1 VRNRWCCMVWLAVPP
16 MFGSGENSGDSYG
29 SASPAD
35 CVGVVALPT
44 AADANALS
52 AGFSAQWKPGS
63 GDINN
68 SAIDIAHAMMGK
80 VSALS

>member
-1 VRNRWCCMVWLAVPP
+1 MVWLAV
-16 MFGSGENSGDSYG
+16 E
-29 SASPAD
+29 
-35 CVGVVALPT
+35 GVVALPT

-68 SAIDIAHAMMGK
+68 SAIDIAHAMMGT